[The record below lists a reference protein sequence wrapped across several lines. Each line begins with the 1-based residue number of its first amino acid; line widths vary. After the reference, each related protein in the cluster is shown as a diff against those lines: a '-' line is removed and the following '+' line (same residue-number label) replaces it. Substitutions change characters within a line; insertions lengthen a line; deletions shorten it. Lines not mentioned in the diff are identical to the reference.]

1 MSVPVTWIEIV
12 DTSVKIGLG
21 ALISGVSA
29 YLINR
34 QSHEKN
40 IEKEYF
46 SKRTLILEG
55 VTIEIEEMTHVMLK
69 YWSFILDWSR
79 NKEKGQ
85 SNTQE
90 KSDTIKLLRAELFSH
105 FKGITVSEGK
115 LLLIGCKEQQESLRS
130 YGEFISEFYRYA
142 SRNNDEMESA
152 KLESWRE
159 TLLVARQSLYSQLN
173 FAYKNAKI

>member
-1 MSVPVTWIEIV
+1 MPLTWIEIA
-12 DTSVKIGLG
+12 DTSIKIGLG

-29 YLINR
+29 YLISR
-34 QSHEKN
+34 QSHQKN

-46 SKRTLILEG
+46 TKRTLILEG
-55 VTIEIEEMTHVMLK
+55 VAVEIEEMTHVMLK

-79 NKEKGQ
+79 NKENGKP
-85 SNTQE
+85 NTQE
-90 KSDTIKLLRAELFSH
+90 RSETIKALRAELFSH
-105 FKGITVSEGK
+105 FKGMTVSEGK
-115 LLLIGCKEQQESLRS
+115 LLLIGCKEQQESLRN

-159 TLLVARQSLYSQLN
+159 TLLVARQNLYSQLN
-173 FAYKNAKI
+173 SAYKSAKI